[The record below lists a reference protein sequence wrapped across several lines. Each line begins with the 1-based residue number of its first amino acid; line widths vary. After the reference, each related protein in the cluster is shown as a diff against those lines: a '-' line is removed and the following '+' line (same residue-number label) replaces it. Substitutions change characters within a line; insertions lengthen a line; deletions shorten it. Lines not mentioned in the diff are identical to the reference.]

1 MQEGIQADN
10 GEHGEDRGRG
20 AHRGRRDRPGRIFH
34 GFGAGTLIRHGGQ
47 QLHQLVLQSRV
58 FIAHAVV
65 EHGVKPGVPLAYG
78 AEQRHRGVHRLAQG
92 GNNLDEDRGVSRA
105 VNLRGFHQAVGDT
118 VVHVRPDHQHIV
130 AADGAGDHIDPEAV
144 GKTQRFIEELANCP
158 WYDFQRHSELTAAQK
173 EQTEAVR
180 NAQQA
185 YADSRNAI
193 DELTGTIDLYSGQ
206 IVDMKLAEVGVGDEL
221 VNGLGNV
228 QSSLDEV
235 AGSMQG
241 YGQNIAEGLR
251 NGIDE
256 NTQEAEYKSIWQ
268 RIADWFTG
276 LWEINSPSRLSYSWG
291 EYISTGLLNGLS
303 ESWGSIGAFFSEK
316 TDAIKQTC
324 SDAWENV
331 KSTAAEKWASIKTD
345 LGETWENIKISAGE
359 KFEAVKERLDPLD
372 IVTNVNQFSTS
383 RVVVSEVKFSY
394 KGAFRGSYR
403 GRGVDQLFGKYFH
416 VGELYTGEV

>member
-1 MQEGIQADN
+1 M
-10 GEHGEDRGRG
+10 
-20 AHRGRRDRPGRIFH
+20 
-34 GFGAGTLIRHGGQ
+34 
-47 QLHQLVLQSRV
+47 
-58 FIAHAVV
+58 
-65 EHGVKPGVPLAYG
+65 
-78 AEQRHRGVHRLAQG
+78 
-92 GNNLDEDRGVSRA
+92 
-105 VNLRGFHQAVGDT
+105 
-118 VVHVRPDHQHIV
+118 
-130 AADGAGDHIDPEAV
+130 
-144 GKTQRFIEELANCP
+144 
-158 WYDFQRHSELTAAQK
+158 
-173 EQTEAVR
+173 
-180 NAQQA
+180 
-185 YADSRNAI
+185 
-193 DELTGTIDLYSGQ
+193 
-206 IVDMKLAEVGVGDEL
+206 
-221 VNGLGNV
+221 
-228 QSSLDEV
+228 
-235 AGSMQG
+235 
-241 YGQNIAEGLR
+241 
-251 NGIDE
+251 
-256 NTQEAEYKSIWQ
+256 
-268 RIADWFTG
+268 
-276 LWEINSPSRLSYSWG
+276 SYSWG